1 MALTYN
7 IQRQRRI
14 VDGRYT
20 AVTLLI
26 CSLLLWGAGALFYTA
41 SSGGSYSPEWA
52 QGWLSAPDELL
63 MGIIALLFYALS
75 AFLLASYRVL
85 EHRAS
90 WQPFGMLFL
99 VAANFSIQADVMAAL
114 TQLIM
119 VIALGLSLRI
129 DLAKD
134 ERGILFGQFA
144 FVTSFSVLFPQFLL
158 LLPLLLIYP
167 AQYGKLSMKSFFSAL
182 LGVAAPVWVGAA
194 LLYLFPELLPLLDTM
209 KHWLMDVLQTPS
221 VVVTPS
227 MLLRLCAEP
236 AVALPAIVH
245 FLFTATIG
253 RTHLRRRMAFF
264 VTVYVA
270 LWLAGWLR
278 PELFTIYFVWR
289 LPIISL
295 LAAYIYPALPAKTS
309 NIYIIATMLLWVAS
323 AMVELWIG

>member
-1 MALTYN
+1 
-7 IQRQRRI
+7 
-14 VDGRYT
+14 
-20 AVTLLI
+20 
-26 CSLLLWGAGALFYTA
+26 
-41 SSGGSYSPEWA
+41 
-52 QGWLSAPDELL
+52 
-63 MGIIALLFYALS
+63 
-75 AFLLASYRVL
+75 
-85 EHRAS
+85 
-90 WQPFGMLFL
+90 
-99 VAANFSIQADVMAAL
+99 
-114 TQLIM
+114 
-119 VIALGLSLRI
+119 
-129 DLAKD
+129 
-134 ERGILFGQFA
+134 
-144 FVTSFSVLFPQFLL
+144 
-158 LLPLLLIYP
+158 
-167 AQYGKLSMKSFFSAL
+167 
-182 LGVAAPVWVGAA
+182 